1 MVTLTE
7 TGREPLMATK
17 KAVIIGF
24 DGDVTTIEY
33 DKKDE
38 YQTFS
43 DAVDGYIE
51 MVSLMGTQLTMYI
64 NEEGKLEG
72 QPFNEKATAIFREKF
87 HTPDYIAGNAIFVG
101 AQKHLDKIVSLFG

>member
-1 MVTLTE
+1 
-7 TGREPLMATK
+7 MATK
-17 KAVIIGF
+17 QAVIIGF

-33 DKKDE
+33 DKKNE
-38 YQTFS
+38 YQTFR

-87 HTPDYIAGNAIFVG
+87 KTPDYIAGNAIFVG